1 MTKDQIQAEFDGFIE
16 YPQGSDKR
24 YVTTA
29 STLFFAHH
37 IAKMAVKREREECAK
52 VCSAQVQIEKYGHA
66 AHAAL
71 MCENAIRARG
81 TQ

>member
-1 MTKDQIQAEFDGFIE
+1 MTKDEIQAKFDGFIE

-37 IAKMAVKREREECAK
+37 IAKMAVKREREKCAK
-52 VCSAQVQIEKYGHA
+52 VADRHSTCANDTPNVIA
-66 AHAAL
+66 V
-71 MCENAIRARG
+71 AIRSRTA
-81 TQ
+81 T

>member
-1 MTKDQIQAEFDGFIE
+1 MNKDQIQAEFDGFIE

-52 VCSAQVQIEKYGHA
+52 VAGRHSTCANDTPDVIA
-66 AHAAL
+66 V
-71 MCENAIRARG
+71 AIRARG
-81 TQ
+81 THEA

>member
-37 IAKMAVKREREECAK
+37 IAKMVVKREREECAK
-52 VCSAQVQIEKYGHA
+52 VCEGKANEDVGGEGYAVGLSAAE
-66 AHAAL
+66 
-71 MCENAIRARG
+71 AIRSRA
-81 TQ
+81 Q